1 MKQNTK
7 KMKIILYTLTI
18 ILVLTVGVCSYLVV
32 TDIIKTKQHQ
42 ELLEKNTVYFK
53 EIPKECVIQTNDITE
68 IKPLS
73 NCQITDYTVNNYEID
88 NKKVTLN
95 ITYNKKDDKTITYIT
110 IGGKKI
116 ISSILDTDNSK
127 QDTIRLQ
134 ALNDKMIYASS
145 NTLDQIGTSDIVIFN
160 SDGEILV
167 EAQAV
172 LLTKKDDIVELHKY
186 NFADIGIC
194 DNKEYENKI
203 ADVVTKYKTEDNK
216 LTKLYTDNI
225 TCKNM
230 TGME

>member
-1 MKQNTK
+1 MKQHNK

-32 TDIIKTKQHQ
+32 TDIIKTKKKQ

-53 EIPKECVIQTNDITE
+53 EIPKECVIQTNDITG

-127 QDTIRLQ
+127 QETIRLQ
-134 ALNDKMIYASS
+134 VLNDKMIYAYS

-203 ADVVTKYKTEDNK
+203 ADVVTKYKIEDNK
-216 LTKLYTDNI
+216 LTKLYADNI

-230 TGME
+230 KGME

>member
-1 MKQNTK
+1 MKQNNK

-32 TDIIKTKQHQ
+32 TDIIKTKKKQ

-53 EIPKECVIQTNDITE
+53 EIPKECVIQTNDITG

-127 QDTIRLQ
+127 QETIRLQ
-134 ALNDKMIYASS
+134 VLNDKMIYAYS

-203 ADVVTKYKTEDNK
+203 ADVVTKYKIEDNK
-216 LTKLYTDNI
+216 LTKLYADNI

-230 TGME
+230 KGME